1 MSTEQLDLLGGLKP
15 KEYGKR
21 WKPKLVSVVMEGDPL
36 PARRGLSRPTD
47 VAELVD
53 VIAKQMRRS
62 DREQFM
68 AIHLDARNCY
78 LSHEVVSVGSLNA
91 SLVHPREVFKAAILA
106 SAASVIC
113 VHNHPSG
120 EVTPSK
126 EDIELTR
133 RMVQAGEVVGIE
145 VLDHVILGPSKMLS
159 LKEANLF

>member
-91 SLVHPREVFKAAILA
+91 SLVHPREVF
-106 SAASVIC
+106 
-113 VHNHPSG
+113 
-120 EVTPSK
+120 
-126 EDIELTR
+126 
-133 RMVQAGEVVGIE
+133 
-145 VLDHVILGPSKMLS
+145 
-159 LKEANLF
+159 